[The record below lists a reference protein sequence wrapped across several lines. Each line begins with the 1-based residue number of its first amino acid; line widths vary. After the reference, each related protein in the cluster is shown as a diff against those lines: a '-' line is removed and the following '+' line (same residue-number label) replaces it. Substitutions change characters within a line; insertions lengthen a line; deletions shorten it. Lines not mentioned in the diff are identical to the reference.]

1 MIGKIGNIA
10 SQSGLLA
17 ILTAVNSVDNV
28 DPNIRVAATLGV
40 GVLMVVVSLV
50 SKSVK
55 D

>member
-10 SQSGLLA
+10 SQGSLLA
-17 ILTAVNSVDNV
+17 ILTAINSIDNV

-40 GVLMVVVSLV
+40 GVLMVAVSLL

-55 D
+55 E